1 MKKIL
6 AFVVLSIFSDAA
18 LALEPRSGWLVDI
31 SAGYTPSILNINSGI
46 SRAGYIGY
54 KFNRALSVEGGYTS
68 LLNQSSSGAGTFA
81 SIGGPEIA
89 GLVRF
94 SINDR
99 VSPFLRLGYTKMAL
113 KNSTS
118 SVVTSIENVY
128 GPSYGAG
135 LQFYETDHLSLRFG
149 YNVYNLQT
157 SSDYNVQAGI
167 PVNTSNAYFSFLIE
181 F

>member
-1 MKKIL
+1 MKKLL
-6 AFVVLSIFSDAA
+6 AFLLLSALSNAA
-18 LALEPRSGWLVDI
+18 FALEPRSGLLIDL
-31 SAGYTPSILNINSGI
+31 SGGYTPSILNINSGI

-54 KFNRALSVEGGYTS
+54 KFNTVFSIEGGYTS
-68 LLNQSSSGAGTFA
+68 LLNQSSSGAGTFV

-89 GLVRF
+89 GIMRI

-99 VSPFLRLGYTKMAL
+99 VSPFLRVGYTKMAL
-113 KNSTS
+113 KNSNS
-118 SVVTSIENVY
+118 STVTSIENIY

-135 LQFYETDHLSLRFG
+135 LQFYETDHLSLRVG

-157 SSDYNVQAGI
+157 SNDYNVQAGI
-167 PVNTSNAYFSFLIE
+167 PVTTSNAYVALLIE

>member
-1 MKKIL
+1 MKKL
-6 AFVVLSIFSDAA
+6 FAFVILTLSTSTAV
-18 LALEPRSGWLVDI
+18 ALEPASGWLIDI
-31 SAGYTPSILNINSGI
+31 SGGYTPSILNINSGL

-54 KFNRALSVEGGYTS
+54 KFNRVFSVEGGYTS
-68 LLNQSSSGAGTFA
+68 LLNQSTSGPGTFV

-89 GLVRF
+89 GIIRF
-94 SINDR
+94 SINNR
-99 VSPFLRLGYTKMAL
+99 VSPFLRAGYTKMAL

-118 SVVTSIENVY
+118 SGVSSIENIY

-135 LQFYETDHLSLRFG
+135 LQFYETDHLSLRIG

-157 SSDYNVQAGI
+157 SNDYNVQAGI
-167 PVNTSNAYFSFLIE
+167 SVDTSNSYVGLLIE

>member
-6 AFVVLSIFSDAA
+6 AFLLLFILTSVAF
-18 LALEPRSGWLVDI
+18 ALEPRSGWLVDI
-31 SAGYTPSILNINSGI
+31 SGGYTPSILNIDSGI

-54 KFNRALSVEGGYTS
+54 KFNRVFSVEGGYTL
-68 LLNQSSSGAGTFA
+68 LLNQATSGVGTFV
-81 SIGGPEIA
+81 SLGGPEIA

-99 VSPFLRLGYTKMAL
+99 VSPFLRVGYTKMAL
-113 KNSTS
+113 KNATS

-135 LQFYETDHLSLRFG
+135 LQFYQTDHLSLRLG
-149 YNVYNLQT
+149 YNAYNLQT
-157 SSDYNVQAGI
+157 SNDYNVHAGI
-167 PVNTSNAYFSFLIE
+167 PVNTSNAYFAILVAF
-181 F
+181 